1 MSVTVTK
8 HVPFLLLAARFKG
21 VMASVTIN
29 GNINCGIEGVPSCDV
44 STTSTSSEFKCTIIC
59 RLAQPTDVSSISVKV
74 VGYDSTNVE
83 IFNLT
88 SQNCQISNATTL
100 TIYLSQKINIQLQ

>member
-8 HVPFLLLAARFKG
+8 HMPFLLLAARFKG
-21 VMASVTIN
+21 VAAGVTIN
-29 GNINCGIEGVPSCDV
+29 GNINCDIEGVPSCDV
-44 STTSTSSEFKCTIIC
+44 STTSTSSEFKCTITC
-59 RLAQPTDVSSISVKV
+59 TLKEPTDVNSISAKV
-74 VGYDSTNVE
+74 VGHDSTNVE

-100 TIYLSQKINIQLQ
+100 TIYLSQKINIQQQ